1 MIREDDEDEKYKN
14 CVKKKS
20 NDGKIKLNAP
30 DLINSSFKVFR
41 AGVLHFI
48 TFANEVVFFTAF
60 TCQFVCKQSFD

>member
-1 MIREDDEDEKYKN
+1 MRTRSTRT
-14 CVKKKS
+14 VWKKKS